1 MTGSIQR
8 RQAREDGGGVPL
20 VATPVTPDRIQPHLS
35 VTSRRYPVALAII
48 ALLINTAACSGGG
61 PPFALFLRDDMRP
74 GTEFSALD
82 AAALSEQKQ
91 SWACKNIWAGARSC
105 WIRVESGMLTA
116 LIGSNDKVIRLIYV
130 TDEPLRGPRDYGYK
144 SGEARSILQNE
155 VDAMRMAWDTISPHR
170 TGPTDH
176 GIAEY
181 RWADSTGR
189 WTGGLWYSP
198 ISRYIPE
205 RWHVSHDMLRDTI
218 AFVPDS
224 IAVTDERAYSA
235 LLDRRPPASVSATAG
250 GAILP
255 GRPLTLGE
263 QFEIMRTDLSL
274 LRDAQEEFRRDS
286 SRYAVDRDQLMF
298 LEREGVTIRLV
309 EATPR
314 GWGALATHSALPQA
328 SCVLHGGRV
337 ASRPRTLHAKLE
349 SREKEVVCDGAPYS
363 GVATAR

>member
-1 MTGSIQR
+1 MIEAHLPFLQAVPPVSSKR
-8 RQAREDGGGVPL
+8 RYLRTLAI
-20 VATPVTPDRIQPHLS
+20 VATVI
-35 VTSRRYPVALAII
+35 
-48 ALLINTAACSGGG
+48 TATGCFGGDA
-61 PPFALFLRDDMRP
+61 PFALFRRDDMRP
-74 GTEFSALD
+74 GTEFSDLD
-82 AAALSEQKQ
+82 AAALAEQKQ
-91 SWACKNIWAGARSC
+91 SWACKKIWADAKSC

-116 LIGSNDKVIRLIYV
+116 LVGSNERVIRLIYV
-130 TDEPLRGPRDYGYK
+130 TDEPLRGPRDFGYK
-144 SGEARSILQNE
+144 GAQARSILQNE

-176 GIAEY
+176 GMAEY

-198 ISRYIPE
+198 ISRYIPA
-205 RWHVSHDMLRDTI
+205 RWHVSQSVFRDTV

-235 LLDRRPPASVSATAG
+235 LLERRPPASVSATAG

-255 GRPLTLGE
+255 GRPLTPGE

-274 LRDAQEEFRRDS
+274 LSDAQEEFRRDS
-286 SRYAVDRDQLMF
+286 TRYATDRDQLMF
-298 LEREGVTIRLV
+298 LEREGVSIRLI

-314 GWGALATHSALPQA
+314 GWGAVATHSALPGT

-337 ASRPRTLHAKLE
+337 ASRPRTLHANLE

-363 GVATAR
+363 GSTASRD